1 MPIPTTVEKEPD
13 EEEYTPHGEYIA
25 SRVLLFKQT
34 DLENQFCS
42 MSIEAQKT
50 AYCLFT
56 YQNQKQTNIMEKQL
70 ELNYGSDPKEK
81 LYDNICKGK
90 EADGNKV
97 VASLYETAAVKE
109 TDGNKLVGS
118 VYE

>member
-1 MPIPTTVEKEPD
+1 
-13 EEEYTPHGEYIA
+13 
-25 SRVLLFKQT
+25 
-34 DLENQFCS
+34 
-42 MSIEAQKT
+42 
-50 AYCLFT
+50 
-56 YQNQKQTNIMEKQL
+56 MEKQL
-70 ELNYGSDPKEK
+70 ELNYGPDPKEK

>member
-34 DLENQFCS
+34 DLENWFCS

-56 YQNQKQTNIMEKQL
+56 YQNQKETNIMEKQL

-81 LYDNICKGK
+81 LYDNIYK
-90 EADGNKV
+90 EKDTDGNIV
-97 VASLYETAAVKE
+97 VASLYETAATEK
-109 TDGNKLVGS
+109 DDSKLVCGT
-118 VYE
+118 YA

>member
-1 MPIPTTVEKEPD
+1 
-13 EEEYTPHGEYIA
+13 
-25 SRVLLFKQT
+25 
-34 DLENQFCS
+34 
-42 MSIEAQKT
+42 
-50 AYCLFT
+50 
-56 YQNQKQTNIMEKQL
+56 MEKQF
-70 ELNYGSDPKEK
+70 ELNYGPDPKEK

>member
-1 MPIPTTVEKEPD
+1 MKD
-13 EEEYTPHGEYIA
+13 K
-25 SRVLLFKQT
+25 SNL
-34 DLENQFCS
+34 NQ
-42 MSIEAQKT
+42 
-50 AYCLFT
+50 
-56 YQNQKQTNIMEKQL
+56 
-70 ELNYGSDPKEK
+70 EK
-81 LYDNICKGK
+81 LHDAIAKGK